1 MTNVSTQKPGPGRFI
16 IVAELQ
22 TKPSGPLENAMAGFG
37 QSFRLGD
44 KIWLLRAESTTIG
57 SLQNELIQHLGPRD
71 SLFVAEMGS
80 SRTIAF
86 NWGPGIEARIRAW
99 RA

>member
-1 MTNVSTQKPGPGRFI
+1 MTNVSTQTPGPARFI

-22 TKPSGPLENAMAGFG
+22 TKPSAPLENAMAGFG

-57 SLQNELIQHLGPRD
+57 TLNNELTQHLGPRD
-71 SLFVAEMGS
+71 SLFIAEMGS
-80 SRTIAF
+80 GRTIAL
-86 NWGPGIEARIRAW
+86 NWGPGIEARIREW
-99 RA
+99 RV